1 MDVLI
6 VGAGVAGLTLAGKL
20 LQQGRSV
27 VLVEQAE
34 AFDEAGYSLGIYPL
48 GSGVLHGLGAYEEL
62 LERGEVAKTY
72 SVVDAHGDLLQDVDL
87 SSFTGEIGPMVLI
100 TRTDLVAILL
110 RAAEGA
116 DLRMGTTVTAIDHSD
131 AQRVTATFSDGS
143 SGDFD
148 VLVACDGLRSRTR
161 ELVFGEEPDAFDT
174 GWLLW
179 AWWAPMPHWDRAV
192 NLESWGTGRFFGF
205 YPTTDRVMCCVGMPV
220 ESFSAASQD
229 LVVAKAFLRDEFASF
244 IASDDRVGTAIDD
257 AERFFEWPMTDAR
270 AQEWVKGR
278 VVLCGDSAVGF
289 MPTAGAGANTAMH
302 CAGSL
307 ADELSKV
314 NGDIVPLGLKLY
326 EKRCRAIVEKNQ
338 KDSRKLSRYIF
349 VDGRAKAWGR
359 DRVMKHY
366 PMAKMIDDIVDAMHT
381 PF

>member
-1 MDVLI
+1 M
-6 VGAGVAGLTLAGKL
+6 TLAAKL
-20 LQQGRSV
+20 LQQGRSPV
-27 VLVEQAE
+27 VVEQSE
-34 AFDEAGYSLGIYPL
+34 DFTDAGYSLGIYPL
-48 GSGVLHGLGAYEEL
+48 GSGVLHGLGAYDEL
-62 LERGEVAKTY
+62 LDRGEIAQTY
-72 SVVDAHGDLLQDVDL
+72 AVVDAEGELLQDVDL

-100 TRTDLVAILL
+100 SRTELIEILHD
-110 RAAEGA
+110 AAGGA
-116 DLRMGTTVTAIDHSD
+116 EVRMGTTVTSIDQSD
-131 AQRVTATFSDGS
+131 PRRVVAGFSNGT
-143 SGDFD
+143 SGEFD
-148 VLVACDGLRSRTR
+148 VVVACDGLRSRTR
-161 ELVFGEEPDAFDT
+161 EMVFSEEPDTFDT

-179 AWWAPMPHWDRAV
+179 AWWAPMPHWKRDT

-205 YPTTDRVMCCVGMPV
+205 YPTTDRVMCCVGMPADD
-220 ESFSAASQD
+220 FTAAPQD
-229 LVVAKAFLRDEFASF
+229 LVVAKVFLHEEFQEF
-244 IASDDRVGTAIDD
+244 IASDKRVGTAIDD
-257 AERFFEWPMTDAR
+257 AEEFFEWPMLDTR
-270 AQEWVKGR
+270 AHEWVKGR

-314 NGDIVPLGLKLY
+314 NGDIVPLGLSLY
-326 EKRCRAIVEKNQ
+326 EKRCRKIVESNQ

-366 PMAKMIDDIVDAMHT
+366 PMAKMVDDIVDAMHT